1 MPFLV
6 IEIFVLVQIGI
17 FILVGENSYK
27 HVTEILILSI
37 VQRCTL
43 LLNIIQVLSEM
54 LVIPTYS
61 V

>member
-6 IEIFVLVQIGI
+6 IGIFVSVQIGI